1 MDLLTIDSL
10 PSLLQDATT
19 IYSFAAGQRLFR
31 QGDRSS
37 NFFIVESGRIKLV
50 RFTIEG
56 RMVVLQVVRRGE
68 SLGENTFVSN
78 AYSYTAIAEV
88 ESRAIAYPQPLL
100 TEALDEY
107 PELAENLREKL
118 IEKIQSL
125 KVSLEL
131 LQIRSAHLRLL
142 QYLQSKAAASDN
154 QTVVNLDQPLKEV
167 ATELDLT
174 PRTISRALTK
184 LESEGRIIRQAN
196 SIITRNQAEETAK
209 LVEAQGAKAA
219 LVSGDLGQAETVKRT
234 FDTAFENFGQVD
246 ILVNNA
252 GAIVKKP
259 MAEVTDEDLER
270 MININT
276 RGTFFCTREA
286 ARRISDNGRII
297 NIGTSLLAGMAPN
310 YSAYA
315 GTKAVMEEVTRTGAR
330 ELGERGITLNTIS
343 PGPIDTPFF
352 HSQETPESTEFA
364 SNLAVAGRLGT
375 IDDIVPLVEFLALP
389 SSQWVTGQTIWVN
402 GGYLTR

>member
-1 MDLLTIDSL
+1 MSTNRRKFLGAMG
-10 PSLLQDATT
+10 ATGLVGS
-19 IYSFAAGQRLFR
+19 IAAGQANAQAPTQSQSISTAPANANRELT
-31 QGDRSS
+31 GKVA
-37 NFFIVESGRIKLV
+37 IVTGARANLGRA
-50 RFTIEG
+50 F
-56 RMVVLQVVRRGE
+56 
-68 SLGENTFVSN
+68 
-78 AYSYTAIAEV
+78 AEV
-88 ESRAIAYPQPLL
+88 
-100 TEALDEY
+100 
-107 PELAENLREKL
+107 LAKHGAN
-118 IEKIQSL
+118 
-125 KVSLEL
+125 
-131 LQIRSAHLRLL
+131 
-142 QYLQSKAAASDN
+142 
-154 QTVVNLDQPLKEV
+154 VVVHYHQE
-167 ATELDLT
+167 
-174 PRTISRALTK
+174 
-184 LESEGRIIRQAN
+184 Q
-196 SIITRNQAEETAK
+196 TRNQAEETAK
-209 LVEAQGAKAA
+209 LVQAQGAQVA
-219 LVSGDLGQAETVKRT
+219 LVSGDLGQAEMVKRT

-315 GTKAVMEEVTRTGAR
+315 GTKAVMEEVSRTGAR

-352 HSQETPESTEFA
+352 HSQETRESTAFA
-364 SNLAVAGRLGT
+364 ANLAVAGRLGT